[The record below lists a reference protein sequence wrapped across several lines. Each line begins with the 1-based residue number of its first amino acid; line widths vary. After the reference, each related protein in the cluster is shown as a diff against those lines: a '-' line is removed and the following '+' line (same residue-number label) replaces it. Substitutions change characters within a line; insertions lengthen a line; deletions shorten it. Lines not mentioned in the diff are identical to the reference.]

1 MFVQFLYS
9 LEVLQSPSL
18 TYIYVYMVKE
28 WELESFMPM
37 CKNFSLLNNQDMFHC
52 LFGSL
57 ACSCFSN
64 LLCLNGCVL
73 LYLWLSP

>member
-1 MFVQFLYS
+1 M
-9 LEVLQSPSL
+9 LQSLSL

-28 WELESFMPM
+28 WELESFLAM

-57 ACSCFSN
+57 TCSCFSN

-73 LYLWLSP
+73 LYL